1 MIDIIWTAVAILAVM
16 VRTHFA
22 LAGEVL
28 SELAYNGSNTS
39 GSENSKD

>member
-1 MIDIIWTAVAILAVM
+1 MIDTSSIVAAILAVM